1 MASSSITIQSTD
13 HREYILPLPLDDGIA
28 AEFPSLLQFIIHTLP
43 SSNRHPVLAT
53 AESTD
58 PFLEEEGDILLT
70 TIVNSTIDMIDENTG
85 DFEDVPAIVDEPRT
99 EYDYIIEK
107 SLLVLSKLM
116 LLPSISE
123 SSIDGLYSMV
133 MNSFQSVLAVL
144 GKGDDDER
152 MSDYSVMMKMVSYL
166 NFQQRN
172 IEVLVILSQIIK

>member
-1 MASSSITIQSTD
+1 
-13 HREYILPLPLDDGIA
+13 
-28 AEFPSLLQFIIHTLP
+28 
-43 SSNRHPVLAT
+43 
-53 AESTD
+53 
-58 PFLEEEGDILLT
+58 
-70 TIVNSTIDMIDENTG
+70 MIDENTG

-116 LLPSISE
+116 LIPSISE

-133 MNSFQSVLAVL
+133 MSSFQSVLAVL
-144 GKGDDDER
+144 GKGDDDEQ

-172 IEVLVILSQIIK
+172 IDVLVTLSQIIK